1 MSHKLLT
8 LNVRG
13 LNSSRKRRQVFRWL
27 HLQRSDIIFLQET
40 YSSTETIKRWE
51 AKWGG
56 KVVASHSTTHSKGV
70 MVLFEPNLNVTINK
84 TLADKNGRYILAET
98 SIDETNIVFVNIY
111 APNDPSQQIL
121 FLRDLSSSGYQKDDL
136 RKLYLLL
143 FEVTKEVKL
152 SMFQY
157 KIIHNIL
164 CTKSLLFKMKKED
177 SPRCPF
183 CPADHTIIHL
193 FTECAQATL
202 FWKEFLD
209 WALRMENSK
218 LSLSIK
224 LEIMFGIINNESK

>member
-1 MSHKLLT
+1 MPHKLLT

-27 HLQRSDIIFLQET
+27 HLQRSEIIFLQET

-56 KVVASHSTTHSKGV
+56 KVVASHGTTHSKGV
-70 MVLFEPNLNVTINK
+70 MVLFKPNLNVTINK

-121 FLRDLSSSGYQKDDL
+121 FLRDLSSSRYQKDDL
-136 RKLYLLL
+136 RKLYLLF

-152 SMFQY
+152 
-157 KIIHNIL
+157 
-164 CTKSLLFKMKKED
+164 
-177 SPRCPF
+177 
-183 CPADHTIIHL
+183 
-193 FTECAQATL
+193 
-202 FWKEFLD
+202 
-209 WALRMENSK
+209 
-218 LSLSIK
+218 
-224 LEIMFGIINNESK
+224 